1 MNVHWLSKDTE
12 IGGFCFHTSL
22 LQWYC
27 LDANGLRTVN
37 RAVNNILDYGVN
49 KRLQKICGELDT
61 YAQKCIEE
69 MAIIHKDN
77 LASEPPPE
85 EQRPQ
90 MRSRRRKNAH
100 SLAQGVRRKRTRPAP
115 EDAEDAEEEEEEEEE
130 GANSPASKKLQIQRE
145 KNSLDEKWQ
154 SLDSAMTSEAKSKSA
169 FCVQAR
175 SCIVKVSGSSS
186 IS

>member
-1 MNVHWLSKDTE
+1 
-12 IGGFCFHTSL
+12 
-22 LQWYC
+22 
-27 LDANGLRTVN
+27 
-37 RAVNNILDYGVN
+37 
-49 KRLQKICGELDT
+49 
-61 YAQKCIEE
+61 

-90 MRSRRRKNAH
+90 MRARRRKNAY

-115 EDAEDAEEEEEEEEE
+115 EDADEEEEE

-145 KNSLDEKWQ
+145 KNSLDEKRQ
-154 SLDSAMTSEAKSKSA
+154 SLDSATTSEAKSKSA

>member
-1 MNVHWLSKDTE
+1 MNVHWLSKHTE
-12 IGGFCFHTSL
+12 SGGFCFHTSL

-27 LDANGLRTVN
+27 LDANGLITVN

-61 YAQKCIEE
+61 YAQKCIE
-69 MAIIHKDN
+69 MAIIQKDN
-77 LASEPPPE
+77 LVSEPPPE

-115 EDAEDAEEEEEEEEE
+115 EDADEEEGEVE
-130 GANSPASKKLQIQRE
+130 GANSPASKMLQIQRE
-145 KNSLDEKWQ
+145 KK
-154 SLDSAMTSEAKSKSA
+154 
-169 FCVQAR
+169 
-175 SCIVKVSGSSS
+175 
-186 IS
+186 

>member
-1 MNVHWLSKDTE
+1 MAWTN
-12 IGGFCFHTSL
+12 
-22 LQWYC
+22 
-27 LDANGLRTVN
+27 A
-37 RAVNNILDYGVN
+37 
-49 KRLQKICGELDT
+49 RLQKIWGELDT

-90 MRSRRRKNAH
+90 MRARRRKNAH

-115 EDAEDAEEEEEEEEE
+115 EDADEEEEE
-130 GANSPASKKLQIQRE
+130 GANSPASKNLQIQRE
-145 KNSLDEKWQ
+145 KNSLDEKRQ
-154 SLDSAMTSEAKSKSA
+154 SLDSATTSEAKSKSA

>member
-1 MNVHWLSKDTE
+1 MED
-12 IGGFCFHTSL
+12 CFHTSL

-27 LDANGLRTVN
+27 LDANGLIIVN
-37 RAVNNILDYGVN
+37 RTVNNILDYGVK

-90 MRSRRRKNAH
+90 MRARRRKNAH

-115 EDAEDAEEEEEEEEE
+115 EDADEEEEEEEEE

-145 KNSLDEKWQ
+145 KNSLDEKRQ
-154 SLDSAMTSEAKSKSA
+154 SLDSATTSEAKSKSA